1 MYSIHRYLYGTIIGS
16 LIVWTIY
23 LLTIDFFS
31 IAFVPYQYKQLIHVP
46 LPGSWLNFSFLAVI
60 NLVTIFVISCLTLV
74 AQFKN
79 IKIIPTPIY
88 RLDGSEDKAEA

>member
-1 MYSIHRYLYGTIIGS
+1 MYLIHRYLYGATVCS
-16 LIVWTIY
+16 LVVWTIY

-46 LPGSWLNFSFLAVI
+46 LPVSWLSFSYLALI
-60 NLVTIFVISCLTLV
+60 NMATLLIISGLTLI

-88 RLDGSEDKAEA
+88 HLDGSEDKVEI